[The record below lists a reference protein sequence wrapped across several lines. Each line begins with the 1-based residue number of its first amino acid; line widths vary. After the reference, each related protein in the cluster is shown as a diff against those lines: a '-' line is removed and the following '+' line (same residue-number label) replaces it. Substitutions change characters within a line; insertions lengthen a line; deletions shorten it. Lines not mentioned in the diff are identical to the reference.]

1 MATTHKTGTTLRA
14 PTGELVL
21 VLGHTARFVLLLVP
35 GGCDQYAP
43 LARYGAAAVTEYDL
57 RYYAPVVGE
66 TARPTD
72 REEAL
77 ACIGYSA
84 NRLRELV
91 RDEVSLGRRAEAAEH
106 AEIATGLWDVVH
118 RCRAATQARRAA

>member
-21 VLGHTARFVLLLVP
+21 VLGRTARFVLLLTP
-35 GGCDQYAP
+35 GGNDPHVP
-43 LARYGAAAVTEYDL
+43 LAAYGATAVTEYDMA
-57 RYYAPVVGE
+57 YYAPVVGE

-72 REEAL
+72 RDDAL
-77 ACIGYSA
+77 RCVANSA
-84 NRLRELV
+84 NARRELV
-91 RDEVSLGRRAEAAEH
+91 RDQASLGRRAEAAEN

-118 RCRAATQARRAA
+118 RCRAAAQTRRAV